1 MSGLNNGKSNIWGK
15 ISPFYW
21 LRRMYDWTLRQSG
34 SPHAPRALFGVA
46 FIESSVFPIP
56 PDVLLVAMTAAR
68 REKWLKYA
76 CICTAGSVLGALL
89 GYSIGFFLYETAGK
103 WIINTYNLREV
114 ISVIGRKYNEN
125 AFFYHFYRRL
135 YSHTL
140 QSDNYCRR
148 GLQNIPAG
156 AGVRFS
162 DRQGRAIFHGLRGHQ
177 DIRVRDPEDGREI
190 FRHLFRDFSHF
201 AYRWLFLAEA
211 CGRIKK

>member
-125 AFFYHFYRRL
+125 AFFTIF
-135 YSHTL
+135 TAAFTP
-140 QSDNYCRR
+140 
-148 GLQNIPAG
+148 IPYKAITIA
-156 AGVRFS
+156 AGVFRIS
-162 DRQGRAIFHGLRGHQ
+162 LPVLVCASLVGRAGRFFMVSGAIRIFGSGIQ
-177 DIRVRDPEDGREI
+177 KTVEKYFDIFSVI
-190 FRHLFRDFSHF
+190 FLILLIGG
-201 AYRWLFLAEA
+201 YFLLKHAA
-211 CGRIKK
+211 G